1 MTYLV
6 FNNQLRAETDA
17 TVIAT
22 LRRKGWQDAPPR
34 PDGAEWRD
42 GEWVVPP
49 PPDYR
54 PERNQRL
61 ASCDWTQLPDAPV
74 DREAWAAYRQALR
87 DLPETYSGTGP
98 IPWPVAP

>member
-6 FNNQLRAETDA
+6 LDGLLRVESDA

-22 LRRKGWQDAPPR
+22 LLRKGWQDAPPR

-42 GEWVVPP
+42 GAWVALPT
-49 PPDYR
+49 PDCR

-61 ASCDWTQLPDAPV
+61 AACDWTQLPDSPV
-74 DREAWAAYRQALR
+74 DRVAWAAYRQALR

-98 IPWPVAP
+98 IPWPVEP